1 MQLLSDL
8 FTLNSSILD
17 TRISKSLIDMTTA
30 VINGSPLMLTAM
42 GRKSGALNSGIEKH
56 LIKRAARS
64 YFKNFIQYVVKSKID
79 TFTYG
84 ESNGFTAISRMD
96 YLNDCITLIFKN
108 NIKNR
113 WLPF

>member
-1 MQLLSDL
+1 MQLLLDL

-56 LIKRAARS
+56 SIKRADRLLGNKKLQDKRTHFYQNIA
-64 YFKNFIQYVVKSKID
+64 NF
-79 TFTYG
+79 
-84 ESNGFTAISRMD
+84 
-96 YLNDCITLIFKN
+96 
-108 NIKNR
+108 
-113 WLPF
+113 LPLLPTH